1 MARLTEDQLLL
12 QAELILKLL
21 FPELDLLVSM
31 FLVKFPTEADL
42 LLAMRSLQLK
52 VGISEHVLLL
62 KSPGLDGFPELGRV
76 EGPLAS
82 QVLEFFSLMFVL
94 ALDVGLLNQA
104 GVHVL
109 FDEKF
114 EGGLLLYGLLLE

>member
-1 MARLTEDQLLL
+1 LARLTEDQLLL